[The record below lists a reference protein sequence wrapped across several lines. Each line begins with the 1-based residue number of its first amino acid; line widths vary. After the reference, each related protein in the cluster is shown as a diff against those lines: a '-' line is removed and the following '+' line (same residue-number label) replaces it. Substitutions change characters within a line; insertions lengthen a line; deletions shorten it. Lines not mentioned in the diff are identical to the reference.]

1 MQPQA
6 FYRAVADD
14 FSAVDGI
21 IKKQLTSRVPLVSK
35 IGDYITSA
43 GGKRLRPL
51 LVLLC
56 GKALGRE
63 GDDMRLLAAT
73 IEFLHTATLLHDDVV
88 DMSGMRRGRSTA
100 NAMWGNAPSVL
111 VGDFLYSRS
120 FEMMV
125 ELGSMQVMKILSQAT
140 RIIAEGEVL
149 QLSKV
154 RDASTT
160 EETYME
166 VIRGKTAMLF
176 EASTHSAA
184 ALAGATPEQSEA
196 LRTFGDHLG
205 VAFQLVDDLLDY
217 RGDAETLGKNVGDD
231 LAEGKPTLPLIY
243 TMREGTAEQAAL
255 VRQAIQKGG
264 IEDLESI
271 RAAVEASGS
280 LDYTA
285 QLARDYVAR
294 AISCLEALRTF
305 GDHLGVAF
313 QLVDD
318 LLDYKGDAETLG
330 KNVGDDLAEGK
341 PTLPLIYTMREGT
354 PEQAALVRKAI
365 QKGGIEDLE
374 SIREAVE
381 ASGSLEYTAKLA
393 RDYVARAIKCL
404 DALPAS
410 EYRDALVELSEFAV
424 ARTH

>member
-1 MQPQA
+1 MQPQT
-6 FYRAVADD
+6 FYRAVAED
-14 FSAVDGI
+14 FSAVDEI

-63 GDDMRLLAAT
+63 SDDLRLLAAT

-100 NAMWGNAPSVL
+100 NALWGNAPSVL

-125 ELGSMQVMKILSQAT
+125 ELGSMSVMQILSRAT
-140 RIIAEGEVL
+140 RVIAEGEVL
-149 QLSKV
+149 QLSRV

-160 EETYME
+160 EAVYME

-184 ALAGATPEQSEA
+184 ALAGADEAQREA

-217 RGDAETLGKNVGDD
+217 KGDSETLGKNVGDD

-264 IEDLESI
+264 IEDLEQI
-271 RAAVEASGS
+271 RVAVEACGA

-285 QLARDYVAR
+285 KMARDYVAR
-294 AISCLEALRTF
+294 AIECLE
-305 GDHLGVAF
+305 V
-313 QLVDD
+313 
-318 LLDYKGDAETLG
+318 
-330 KNVGDDLAEGK
+330 
-341 PTLPLIYTMREGT
+341 
-354 PEQAALVRKAI
+354 
-365 QKGGIEDLE
+365 
-374 SIREAVE
+374 
-381 ASGSLEYTAKLA
+381 
-393 RDYVARAIKCL
+393 
-404 DALPAS
+404 LPAS
-410 EYRDALVELSEFAV
+410 VYRDALVELSEFAV

>member
-14 FSAVDGI
+14 FSAVDLI

-63 GDDMRLLAAT
+63 GDDVRLLAAT

-100 NAMWGNAPSVL
+100 NALWGNAPSVL

-125 ELGSMQVMKILSQAT
+125 ELGSMEVMKILSKAT

-149 QLSKV
+149 QLSKI

-184 ALAGATPEQSEA
+184 ALCKPPRNRAKHCARSATIWVWPSSWWMTCWTTGAMP
-196 LRTFGDHLG
+196 R
-205 VAFQLVDDLLDY
+205 
-217 RGDAETLGKNVGDD
+217 RW
-231 LAEGKPTLPLIY
+231 
-243 TMREGTAEQAAL
+243 
-255 VRQAIQKGG
+255 
-264 IEDLESI
+264 
-271 RAAVEASGS
+271 
-280 LDYTA
+280 
-285 QLARDYVAR
+285 
-294 AISCLEALRTF
+294 
-305 GDHLGVAF
+305 
-313 QLVDD
+313 
-318 LLDYKGDAETLG
+318 
-330 KNVGDDLAEGK
+330 
-341 PTLPLIYTMREGT
+341 
-354 PEQAALVRKAI
+354 
-365 QKGGIEDLE
+365 
-374 SIREAVE
+374 
-381 ASGSLEYTAKLA
+381 
-393 RDYVARAIKCL
+393 
-404 DALPAS
+404 
-410 EYRDALVELSEFAV
+410 
-424 ARTH
+424 ARTSVTTSPKASRPCR

>member
-1 MQPQA
+1 MQPQT
-6 FYRAVADD
+6 FYRAVAED
-14 FSAVDGI
+14 FSAVDEI

-63 GDDMRLLAAT
+63 GADLRLLAAT

-100 NAMWGNAPSVL
+100 NALWGNAPSVL

-125 ELGSMQVMKILSQAT
+125 ELGSMPVMQILSKAT
-140 RIIAEGEVL
+140 RVLAEGEVL
-149 QLSKV
+149 QLSRV

-160 EETYME
+160 EEVYMD

-184 ALAGATPEQSEA
+184 ALAEASEEQREA

-217 RGDAETLGKNVGDD
+217 EGDAE
-231 LAEGKPTLPLIY
+231 A
-243 TMREGTAEQAAL
+243 
-255 VRQAIQKGG
+255 
-264 IEDLESI
+264 
-271 RAAVEASGS
+271 
-280 LDYTA
+280 
-285 QLARDYVAR
+285 
-294 AISCLEALRTF
+294 
-305 GDHLGVAF
+305 
-313 QLVDD
+313 
-318 LLDYKGDAETLG
+318 LG

-365 QKGGIEDLE
+365 QKGGLEDLE
-374 SIREAVE
+374 QIREAVE
-381 ASGSLEYTAKLA
+381 ASGALKYTAELA
-393 RDYVARAIKCL
+393 RDYVKRAIECL
-404 DALPAS
+404 EVLPAS

>member
-1 MQPQA
+1 MPRNPSGALSLMQPQA

-63 GDDMRLLAAT
+63 GDDLRLLAAT

-100 NAMWGNAPSVL
+100 NALWGNAPSVL

-125 ELGSMQVMKILSQAT
+125 ELGSMPVMKILSKAT

-184 ALAGATPEQSEA
+184 AWRRDRRAG
-196 LRTFGDHLG
+196 
-205 VAFQLVDDLLDY
+205 
-217 RGDAETLGKNVGDD
+217 
-231 LAEGKPTLPLIY
+231 
-243 TMREGTAEQAAL
+243 
-255 VRQAIQKGG
+255 
-264 IEDLESI
+264 
-271 RAAVEASGS
+271 
-280 LDYTA
+280 
-285 QLARDYVAR
+285 
-294 AISCLEALRTF
+294 EALRTF

-354 PEQAALVRKAI
+354 PEQAAWCARRSRKA
-365 QKGGIEDLE
+365 
-374 SIREAVE
+374 
-381 ASGSLEYTAKLA
+381 ASKTWKASAPPWKPRVPWTTPRNWPATTWPA
-393 RDYVARAIKCL
+393 RSSAWKRCRQRIPRCAG
-404 DALPAS
+404 
-410 EYRDALVELSEFAV
+410 
-424 ARTH
+424 